1 MVKLVSGYGLKR
13 PAGLHSGHRSC
24 DKSVHVAG
32 RWYTSRCFLRRHVID
47 TTVEIRLL
55 GHRVSCIC
63 TAATEGNGS
72 SSSETSKEVRSLP
85 RDFSVADG
93 DAQFRVRQLD
103 RSNPEEIRRVVTLQA
118 EGFHKTNPIP
128 FFDSFLKTSFRA
140 EVLSEMMRKIRFNPA
155 DRFVCLV
162 AEYTQQDN
170 PQNVVGVVEVSY
182 IDEKEVLQSL
192 EPGTPGVV
200 YLASMTVDP
209 GFRNKGVA
217 KLLLKAAF
225 EVTKEWN
232 EEQCV
237 LHVYQDNAAAVELYK
252 GAGFLTIF
260 QDAAWLAKV
269 AVRPRFLMKRNVEL
283 QRSATTSD

>member
-1 MVKLVSGYGLKR
+1 MKLVSGYGLKR
-13 PAGLHSGHRSC
+13 PLLHSGHRSS
-24 DKSVHVAG
+24 DKSVDVGG
-32 RWYTSRCFLRRHVID
+32 RWYASRGILRHHVID
-47 TTVEIRLL
+47 TTVEIRLRE
-55 GHRVSCIC
+55 HRVLSCVC
-63 TAATEGNGS
+63 TATTEGNGS
-72 SSSETSKEVRSLP
+72 SASETSKEVRSLP

-93 DAQFRVRQLD
+93 DAPFRVRQLD

-118 EGFHKTNPIP
+118 EGFHKTNPVP

-162 AEYTQQDN
+162 AEYTQQQDN
-170 PQNVVGVVEVSY
+170 LQDVVGVVEVSY

-209 GFRNKGVA
+209 EYRKKGVA
-217 KLLLKAAF
+217 KLLLRAAF

-232 EEQCV
+232 EKQCV
-237 LHVYQDNAAAVELYK
+237 LHVYQDNSEAVGLYK
-252 GAGFLTIF
+252 GAGFSTIF
-260 QDAAWLAKV
+260 QDAAWLARV

-283 QRSATTSD
+283 